1 MEFNA
6 TFLISAI
13 SFIVFVVIMNKIFY
27 KPILKIMKER
37 QAFVEQ
43 NYNEADN
50 FERITEERFQFREN
64 QLEASRTSSREK
76 IAKESQ
82 ELKDARNKELASY
95 KEEVYSNIHQQK
107 EEMRN
112 SAIEAKEVLK
122 DKVVDI
128 AKDISDILL
137 GETIEKEKINKSQI
151 EE

>member
-6 TFLISAI
+6 TLLISAI
-13 SFIVFVVIMNKIFY
+13 SFILFVIIMNKIFY
-27 KPILKIMKER
+27 KPILKVMKER

-43 NYNEADN
+43 NYNEASN
-50 FERITEERFQFREN
+50 FQRIADERTQFREN
-64 QLEASRTSSREK
+64 KLEESRNSSREK
-76 IAKESQ
+76 IAKEAQ

-112 SAIEAKEVLK
+112 SAIAAKEVLK
-122 DKVVDI
+122 EKVVDI

-137 GETIEKEKINKSQI
+137 GESIEKENINKDQI